1 MLGGLLLMAV
11 LVELLTIPEAFVLH
25 GLLQLTANG
34 YRAWLNRAHILWGPT
49 AYFLIGV
56 AASLIALAF
65 FSFTPDRALV
75 LIALGLVPFV
85 SSAVKDHWRPKITQ
99 ARSAWIAGVVVA
111 GTNLVAGVAGPL
123 LDIFFQ
129 QTGLN
134 RKQVVATKAVLVSSG
149 HVAKVGYF
157 LWLSKLTVAD
167 TLPSISLLIVG
178 VLATVLGTKVG
189 KRVLDMVSDA
199 FFFRWTERILW
210 SIGAVLLVRG
220 LWALFEGSS

>member
-1 MLGGLLLMAV
+1 MVV
-11 LVELLTIPEAFVLH
+11 LIELLTIPEAFVLH

-34 YRAWLNRAHILWGPT
+34 YRAWLNRAHIPWGPT
-49 AYFLIGV
+49 VHFLLGV
-56 AASLIALAF
+56 AAILVALAS

-220 LWALFEGSS
+220 LWALFEDSP